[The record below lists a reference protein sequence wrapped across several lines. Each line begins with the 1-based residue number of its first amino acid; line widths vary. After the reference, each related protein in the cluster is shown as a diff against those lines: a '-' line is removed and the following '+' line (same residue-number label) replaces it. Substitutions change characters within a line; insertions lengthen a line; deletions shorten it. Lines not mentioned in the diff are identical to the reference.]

1 MASVRHA
8 AVRAAII
15 ATGRGRT
22 WRSAEALDEAIGRRA
37 PWPAAPP
44 RSGHGVVVT
53 QRDRDGLRLVSLVPP
68 RPSGSVVALHGGGT
82 VFGPE
87 RQHWDLWRRIAV
99 ASGRTVVAALHPLA
113 PQGRAG
119 EVVPAVARLTAS
131 LEGPVALLGDSAG
144 GGIALAA
151 ALLLREQGIR
161 PALLL
166 SAPWLDLTLEHPWR
180 MERDPWLAVPGL
192 RRAADLWRGDLPL
205 SDPLVSP
212 LLADLDGLG
221 PIVAASGTADVL
233 HRDALRLQ
241 QRVPI
246 GRPFRLLTGE
256 GLLHNYPLLPVP
268 EARGAVAALVRAL
281 R

>member
-8 AVRAAII
+8 AVMATIV

-22 WRSAEALDEAIGRRA
+22 WRSAGALDAAIRTRA
-37 PWPAAPP
+37 PWPATPP
-44 RSGHGVVVT
+44 RSGHGVAVSA
-53 QRDRDGLRLVSLVPP
+53 RDADGLRLVSLVPP
-68 RPSGSVVALHGGGT
+68 RSRGTVVAIHGGGT

-87 RQHWDLWRRIAV
+87 RQHWDLWRRIAA
-99 ASGRTVVAALHPLA
+99 ASGRTVVAVLHPLA
-113 PQGRAG
+113 PQGTAA
-119 EVVPAVARLTAS
+119 EVVPAVARAAAVA
-131 LEGPVALLGDSAG
+131 EGPVALLGDSAG

-151 ALLLREQGIR
+151 ALLLRERGLT
-161 PALLL
+161 PTLLL
-166 SAPWLDLTLEHPWR
+166 SAPWLDLTMHAPWR

-192 RRAADLWRGDLPL
+192 RRAADLWRSDLPA
-205 SDPLVSP
+205 DHPLVSP

-221 PIVAASGTADVL
+221 PIVAASGTRDVL

-241 QRVPI
+241 QRVPL
-246 GRPFRLLTGE
+246 GSPFELLVGE

-268 EARGAVAALVRAL
+268 EARGAVLAFARAL